1 VRLILRVEEMQRQ
14 MAEALRQTNAARPG
28 LRQGPG
34 RRGNP

>member
-14 MAEALRQTNAARPG
+14 MAEALRQNNIPRPG